1 MTGPE
6 ELKSLACAEIDRR
19 AGEIVALSEDI
30 MRHPETGYREFRTA
44 DVVAGQLEALGLTP
58 ETGLARTGVKARM
71 SGRAA
76 GPTVGIL
83 SELDSL
89 VIPDHPYADPETG
102 AAHACGH
109 NSQIAAMVG
118 AGIGLATVH
127 EELDG
132 DVVLFAVPAEE
143 CIQTSWRLGLR
154 DAGELHHT
162 AGKAELIRRGHF
174 DDVDLALLTHAGTPE
189 PALGLGFTGT
199 GSLLMRV
206 RFHGKA
212 AHAAASPEAGISAYK
227 AATVAIAAID
237 AHREMFREGD
247 GIRVHH
253 LITHSGAAVSSIPA
267 LTEMEILVRAHTID
281 ALRATAKR
289 VEGALRGGAL
299 AMGADV
305 EILTTVSFLPYAD
318 DAPLAEVVE
327 ANARELV
334 GDGYARLTGS
344 GGGSTDMGDL
354 SRVMPVVQ
362 AMAAAGVDAP
372 FHGNAFHTADHV
384 SAAVV
389 PAKLMAMTA
398 IDLLHD
404 GAARAR
410 EVIAG
415 SGPKLSR
422 EDFAGLHDSLT
433 RESVFRSTDH
443 AL

>member
-1 MTGPE
+1 MTPA
-6 ELKSLACAEIDRR
+6 ELKARACAEIDRR
-19 AGEIVALSEDI
+19 AAEIVALSEDI
-30 MRHPETGYREFRTA
+30 LRHPETGYRETRTA
-44 DVVAGQLEALGLTP
+44 EVVARKFAELGLAP
-58 ETGLARTGVKARM
+58 RAGLARTGVKARM
-71 SGRAA
+71 RGR
-76 GPTVGIL
+76 GPGPAVGIL
-83 SELDSL
+83 GELDSL
-89 VIPDHPYADPETG
+89 VIPDHPFADPETG

-109 NSQIAAMVG
+109 NSQVAAMVG
-118 AGIGLATVH
+118 AGIGLRPVLG
-127 EELDG
+127 ELDG

-143 CIQTSWRLGLR
+143 CIQTGWRLSLR

-162 AGKAELIRRGHF
+162 AGKAELIRLGHF

-206 RFHGKA
+206 RFHGRA

-227 AATVAIAAID
+227 AATVAISAID

-253 LITHSGAAVSSIPA
+253 LITSAGSAVSSIPA
-267 LTEMEILVRAHTID
+267 LTEMEVLVRARTIEAMRD
-281 ALRATAKR
+281 AAAR
-289 VEGALRGGAL
+289 VQGAVRGGAL

-327 ANARELV
+327 SSARELV
-334 GDGYARLTGS
+334 GDGYARLDGP

-354 SRVMPVVQ
+354 GQVMPVVQ

-372 FHGNAFHTADHV
+372 FHSNAFYTADHV
-384 SAAVV
+384 ASAVV
-389 PAKLMAMTA
+389 PAKLMAMSA
-398 IDLLHD
+398 IDLLHG

-410 EVIAG
+410 DVLAR

-422 EDFAGLHDSLT
+422 AEFVRLHDSLT
-433 RESVFRSTDH
+433 HEETFRSADH
-443 AL
+443 RL